1 MIAIQVE
8 VRGLRLQN
16 VEGNRTATQA
26 METNQMK
33 QANLLKKIVNGAE
46 GRGPRNVVHVTSKK
60 IERTTVKKTGKS
72 HGRTVNAE
80 TEHGL

>member
-1 MIAIQVE
+1 M
-8 VRGLRLQN
+8 
-16 VEGNRTATQA
+16 EGIRTATQA

-33 QANLLKKIVNGAE
+33 QADLLKKIVNGAE

-60 IERTTVKKTGKS
+60 IERTIVKKTGKS